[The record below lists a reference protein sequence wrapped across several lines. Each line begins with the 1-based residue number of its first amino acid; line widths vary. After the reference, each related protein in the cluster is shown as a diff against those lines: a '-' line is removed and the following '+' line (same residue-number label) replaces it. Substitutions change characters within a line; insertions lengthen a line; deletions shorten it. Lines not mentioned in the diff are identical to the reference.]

1 MQKDWPDYGLECL
14 QGISD
19 NIPTLAS
26 HGMKFIEIFIIVY
39 FQKHRIWRFIQI
51 SDLPYAQ
58 AYSRFLGVRSKFSHY
73 NNRNLWQGFI
83 WQFILLTLKKV
94 RSTTAEL

>member
-19 NIPTLAS
+19 NIPTLPS

-39 FQKHRIWRFIQI
+39 FPKHRIWRFIQ
-51 SDLPYAQ
+51 
-58 AYSRFLGVRSKFSHY
+58 
-73 NNRNLWQGFI
+73 
-83 WQFILLTLKKV
+83 
-94 RSTTAEL
+94 